1 MRRLTTEQVAV
12 VVFFGLLFIIG
23 TRQPTDTDT
32 WWHLRAGQYTL
43 DHGIIRA
50 DPFSFTKAGV
60 PWIDHS
66 WGGQLVLYGVWKLAG
81 SYGLSLYTSVL
92 ALAGMWFVHRSSTGS
107 GYARG
112 LALLLGGMA
121 AAIFWTPRPQM
132 LSFLLTSVLLYL
144 LHLHKRGGAGG
155 VRAGVVWWIPLL
167 MAVWGNLHAGYAIG
181 FILLLGSVGGE
192 ILGHLFDPD
201 GEAVLPWSGVRRLA
215 LVTGASV
222 VAVMANPYGW
232 KILTV
237 PFDTVS
243 IGALQDYIAEW
254 RSPDFHTYATWP
266 FAFLLLA
273 LIGVLGASRR
283 RLDWADFCLAAGTAF
298 MALMATRNIA
308 TFALVATPIVARH
321 LVTVFEDRGWVAA
334 TEERVAP
341 LQTILYSTIILLV
354 VAAGATKLVLEM
366 RGPAAETALRRSLPV
381 GAVDYLEATD
391 PPGPMFNSYNWGGY
405 LMWRLPD
412 RLVFVDGR
420 TDLYGDTFLVDDYL
434 HTVDGAP
441 GWQDTLDRYDI
452 AVVVIE
458 PDSAL
463 ARNLQGTDGWRLA
476 YQDDKAAVLERTS

>member
-32 WWHLRAGQYTL
+32 WWHLRAGQYIL
-43 DHGIIRA
+43 DHGIIRS
-50 DPFSFTKAGV
+50 DPFSFTKAGA

-66 WGGQLVLYGVWKLAG
+66 WGGQLLLYGVWRLAG
-81 SYGLSLYTSVL
+81 PAGLALFTSVL
-92 ALAGMWFVHRSSTGS
+92 ALAGMWFVHRSSSGN

-112 LALLLGGMA
+112 LALLLGGLA

-132 LSFLLTSVLLYL
+132 LSFLLTAVLLFL

-155 VRAGVVWWIPLL
+155 VQIRVVWWIPLV

-181 FILLLGSVGGE
+181 FILLVGSIGGE
-192 ILGHLFDPD
+192 ILGHVFDPE

-215 LVTGASV
+215 LVTLASV
-222 VAVMANPYGW
+222 VTVMVNPYGW

-237 PFDTVS
+237 PFETVS

-273 LIGVLGASRR
+273 LVGVVGASRR
-283 RLDWADFCLAAGTAF
+283 RLDWADFSLAAGTAF
-298 MALMATRNIA
+298 MALLATRNIA

-321 LVTVFEDRGWVAA
+321 LATVFEDRGWLAGTDDRPA
-334 TEERVAP
+334 R
-341 LQTILYSTIILLV
+341 LQTALYGAVIALV
-354 VAAGATKLVLEM
+354 VAAGATKLVLELS
-366 RGPAAETALRRSLPV
+366 GPASEAALRRSLPV
-381 GAVDYLEATD
+381 GAVDYLED
-391 PPGPMFNSYNWGGY
+391 HPPVGPMFNSYNWGGY

-412 RLVFVDGR
+412 EPVFVDGR

-434 HTVDGAP
+434 HTTEGAP
-441 GWQDTLDRYDI
+441 GWQDTLARYRI
-452 AVVVIE
+452 QVVVIE

-463 ARNLQGTDGWRLA
+463 ARDLQVTEGWRLA
-476 YQDDKAAVLERTS
+476 YGDDTASVFERDA